1 MKDNRNNKPRGM
13 IKLSSVI
20 KILLLIVAAAI
31 IILGSLVTS
40 IVLGIFKKAPVIDP
54 SEYRSQLSETSRI
67 YSNDGKL
74 IESLISDQFSE
85 FVPYEDI
92 PKNLVN
98 AIVAI
103 EDERF
108 FEHSGVDYKR
118 VAGAIVHDLKTR
130 SFEQG
135 ASTIT
140 MQLAKNLYTSFS
152 KSVVR
157 KITDVYYSYQIE
169 EKLSKEQI
177 LEAYLNSAGFSKG
190 TVGVQAA
197 AKTFFNKD
205 VSELDLAEC
214 ALIAGVTNLPEKY
227 TPYNTQEIEDS
238 DDLGNIEVVLLPKNE
253 NSEPNS
259 DRIIEIAKNL
269 NELGQIDNFDLIQI
283 QNNMLVPVKAVFN
296 ETSQERQRLVLK
308 RMLAQ
313 GLISKEDHDKA
324 LNEKIEIN
332 IGSRKESGIS
342 SFYTDVV
349 QKNAI
354 KILTESGYS
363 QEEATN
369 KLFNGGLKIYTPMDI
384 NMQRTLEEV
393 VSNPRYYYGG
403 FTDKNGIIQP
413 QVASVIIDQKTHEV
427 KALVGGRN
435 VSGGRLLN
443 RALVPRQPGSSIK
456 PISVYLTALN
466 NGATA
471 GDVYLD
477 QKMPERLFGH
487 SPRNDGN
494 YYQGWTTI
502 RNLLRQSSNVG
513 AYQVARDISAD
524 KDAKI
529 NRNSTYSK
537 AYNDEESIN
546 KMVETLKS
554 IGISTIVEK
563 DDNPTWN
570 DMGYAPLT
578 LGGMS
583 YGISPFEMAG
593 AFTAIANEGKYA
605 NPYVITKIE
614 SNTGEVI
621 YQVDPKEKE
630 VTSPQNAYILTDM
643 LKDVVRRGTGRN
655 ASFPGQEVAGKT
667 GTSTDEHNGRKDV
680 WFIGYT
686 PYYTCSVWIGND
698 KNQKLA
704 FGSTQSAYLWK
715 QIMKSVHQDL
725 DSKKFE
731 EPEGIYTKYSGGR
744 REIFAEGTK
753 PHYTNKY
760 GFYSAS
766 GEKKKEEK
774 KKDNN
779 NNNNNNNNSDKKK
792 RKKKSSDNGNNSN
805 KPSKKKK
812 KSSKSILN
820 NED

>member
-1 MKDNRNNKPRGM
+1 MKDNKDNKPRGM
-13 IKLSSVI
+13 IKLSSII
-20 KILLLIVAAAI
+20 KILLLVVVAAI
-31 IILGSLVTS
+31 IILGSLVTA
-40 IVLGIFKKAPVIDP
+40 IVLGIFKKAPVVDP
-54 SEYRSQLSETSRI
+54 AEYRSQLSETSRI
-67 YSNDGKL
+67 YSSDGKL
-74 IESLISDQFSE
+74 VESLISDQFSE

-118 VAGAIVHDLKTR
+118 VAGAIVHDIKTK

-227 TPYNTQEIEDS
+227 TPYNTQAIEDS
-238 DDLGNIEVVLLPKNE
+238 DDLGNIEIVLLPKNE

-259 DRIIEIAKNL
+259 DRIIEIAQNL
-269 NELGQIDNFDLIQI
+269 NELGQIDNFELIQI
-283 QNNMLVPVKAVFN
+283 KNDLIVPVKAVFN

-308 RMLAQ
+308 RMLNQ
-313 GLISKEDHDKA
+313 NLISQDDYDKA
-324 LNEKIEIN
+324 LNEKIQIN

-349 QKNAI
+349 QKSTI
-354 KILTESGYS
+354 KILMDSGYS
-363 QEEATN
+363 REEATN

-471 GDVYLD
+471 ADVYLD

-487 SPRNDGN
+487 SPRNAGN

-524 KDAKI
+524 KDARANK
-529 NRNSTYSK
+529 NSTYSK
-537 AYNDEESIN
+537 VYNDEESIN
-546 KMVETLKS
+546 KMIETLKS
-554 IGISTIVEK
+554 IGITTIVEK
-563 DDNPTWN
+563 DENPTWN
-570 DMGYAPLT
+570 DMDYSPLT

-605 NPYVITKIE
+605 NPYVVSKIE
-614 SNTGEVI
+614 SNTGEII
-621 YQVDPKEKE
+621 YEYKLNEKE
-630 VTSPQNAYILTDM
+630 ITSPQNAYILTDM
-643 LKDVVRRGTGRN
+643 LRDVVRRGTGRN
-655 ASFPGQEVAGKT
+655 ASFPGQDVAGKT
-667 GTSTDEHNGRKDV
+667 GTTNDKKDV
-680 WFIGYT
+680 WFVGYT

-725 DSKKFE
+725 DNKKFE
-731 EPEGIYTKYSGGR
+731 EPEGIYTKYVNGR
-744 REIFAEGTK
+744 REIFADGTS
-753 PHYTNKY
+753 PHYTNKIGWY
-760 GFYSAS
+760 RAS
-766 GEKKKEEK
+766 QAKKRSTK
-774 KKDNN
+774 KSDNN
-779 NNNNNNNNSDKKK
+779 NNNNN
-792 RKKKSSDNGNNSN
+792 
-805 KPSKKKK
+805 KKK
-812 KSSKSILN
+812 KSSNNNNDNGNSKKKSRSKSLVN

>member
-13 IKLSSVI
+13 IKLSSII
-20 KILLLIVAAAI
+20 KILLLIVVAAI

-40 IVLGIFKKAPVIDP
+40 IVLGIFKKAPVIEP

-67 YSNDGKL
+67 YSSDGKL

-92 PKNLVN
+92 PKDLVN

-108 FEHSGVDYKR
+108 FEHNGVDYKR
-118 VAGAIVHDLKTR
+118 VVGAIVHDIKTR

-169 EKLSKEQI
+169 QDLSKEQI

-227 TPYNTQEIEDS
+227 TPYNTQELNES
-238 DDLGNIEVVLLPKNE
+238 DDLGNIEIVLLPKNE

-259 DRIIEIAKNL
+259 DEIIRIAKNL

-283 QNNMLVPVKAVFN
+283 QNDMIVPVKAVFN

-308 RMLAQ
+308 RMLNQ
-313 GLISKEDHDKA
+313 GLINQEDYDRA

-354 KILTESGYS
+354 KILTKSGYS

-487 SPRNDGN
+487 SPRNAGN

-524 KDAKI
+524 KDAKV

-563 DDNPTWN
+563 DENPTWN
-570 DMGYAPLT
+570 DMDYAPLT

-593 AFTAIANEGKYA
+593 AFTAISNGGKYA

-667 GTSTDEHNGRKDV
+667 GTTNDKKDV
-680 WFIGYT
+680 WFVGYT

-725 DSKKFE
+725 DRKEFE

-760 GFYSAS
+760 GFYKSYT
-766 GEKKKEEK
+766 KKKTDNK
-774 KKDNN
+774 KNNDNN
-779 NNNNNNNNSDKKK
+779 NNDKKK
-792 RKKKSSDNGNNSN
+792 KSKKSSDNNNNS
-805 KPSKKKK
+805 SSKKK
-812 KSSKSILN
+812 KSSKSIIN

>member
-13 IKLSSVI
+13 IKLSSII
-20 KILLLIVAAAI
+20 KILLLIVVAAI

-40 IVLGIFKKAPVIDP
+40 IVLGIFKKAPVIEP

-67 YSNDGKL
+67 YSSDGKL

-92 PKNLVN
+92 PKDLVN

-108 FEHSGVDYKR
+108 FDHNGVDYKR
-118 VAGAIVHDLKTR
+118 VVGAIVHDIKTR

-169 EKLSKEQI
+169 QDLSKEQI

-227 TPYNTQEIEDS
+227 TPYNTQEINES
-238 DDLGNIEVVLLPKNE
+238 DDLGNIEIVLLPKNE

-283 QNNMLVPVKAVFN
+283 QNDMIVPVKAVFN

-308 RMLAQ
+308 RMLNQ
-313 GLISKEDHDKA
+313 GLINQEDYDRA

-487 SPRNDGN
+487 SPRNAGN

-524 KDAKI
+524 KDAKV

-570 DMGYAPLT
+570 DMDYAPLT

-593 AFTAIANEGKYA
+593 AFTAISNGGKYA

-725 DSKKFE
+725 DRKEFE

-760 GFYSAS
+760 GFYKSYTK
-766 GEKKKEEK
+766 KKKETK
-774 KKDNN
+774 KNNDNN
-779 NNNNNNNNSDKKK
+779 NNNNKKS
-792 RKKKSSDNGNNSN
+792 KKSSDNNNNSS
-805 KPSKKKK
+805 SKKKT
-812 KSSKSILN
+812 SKSIVN

>member
-1 MKDNRNNKPRGM
+1 MKENKNNKPRGM
-13 IKLSSVI
+13 IKLSSII
-20 KILLLIVAAAI
+20 KILLLIVVAAI

-40 IVLGIFKKAPVIDP
+40 IVLGIFKKAPVIEP
-54 SEYRSQLSETSRI
+54 TEYRSQLSETSRI
-67 YSNDGKL
+67 YSSDGKL

-92 PKNLVN
+92 PKDLVN

-108 FEHSGVDYKR
+108 FEHNGVDYKR
-118 VAGAIVHDLKTR
+118 VVGAIVHDIKTR

-169 EKLSKEQI
+169 QNLSKEQI

-227 TPYNTQEIEDS
+227 TPYNTQEINES
-238 DDLGNIEVVLLPKNE
+238 DDLGNIEIVLLPKNE

-259 DRIIEIAKNL
+259 DEIIRIAKNL

-283 QNNMLVPVKAVFN
+283 QNDLVVPVKAVFN

-308 RMLAQ
+308 RMLNQ
-313 GLISKEDHDKA
+313 GLINQEDYDRA

-477 QKMPERLFGH
+477 QKMPEKLFGH
-487 SPRNDGN
+487 SPRNAGN

-502 RNLLRQSSNVG
+502 RNLIRQSSNVG

-563 DDNPTWN
+563 DENPTWN
-570 DMGYAPLT
+570 DMDYSPLT

-593 AFTAIANEGKYA
+593 AFTAISNGGKYA

-667 GTSTDEHNGRKDV
+667 GTTNDKKDV
-680 WFIGYT
+680 WFVGYT

-725 DSKKFE
+725 DRKEFE

-753 PHYTNKY
+753 AHYTNKY
-760 GFYSAS
+760 GFYKSNT
-766 GEKKKEEK
+766 KKKKVTK
-774 KKDNN
+774 KNNDNN
-779 NNNNNNNNSDKKK
+779 NNKKSKKSSNNNNNS
-792 RKKKSSDNGNNSN
+792 SS
-805 KPSKKKK
+805 KKK
-812 KSSKSILN
+812 KSSKSIVN

>member
-13 IKLSSVI
+13 IKLSSII
-20 KILLLIVAAAI
+20 KILLLIVVAAI

-40 IVLGIFKKAPVIDP
+40 IVLGIFKKAPVIEP

-67 YSNDGKL
+67 YSSDGKL

-92 PKNLVN
+92 PKDLVN

-108 FEHSGVDYKR
+108 FEHNGVDYKR
-118 VAGAIVHDLKTR
+118 VVGAIVHDIKTR

-169 EKLSKEQI
+169 QDLSKEQI

-227 TPYNTQEIEDS
+227 TPYNTQELNES
-238 DDLGNIEVVLLPKNE
+238 DDLGNIEIVLLPKNE

-259 DRIIEIAKNL
+259 DEIIRIAKNL

-283 QNNMLVPVKAVFN
+283 QNDMIVPVKAVFN

-308 RMLAQ
+308 RMLNQ
-313 GLISKEDHDKA
+313 GLINQEDYDRA

-354 KILTESGYS
+354 KILTKSGYS

-487 SPRNDGN
+487 SPRNAGN

-524 KDAKI
+524 KDAKV

-563 DDNPTWN
+563 DENPTWN
-570 DMGYAPLT
+570 DMDYAPLT

-593 AFTAIANEGKYA
+593 AFTAISNGGKYA

-667 GTSTDEHNGRKDV
+667 GTTNDKKDV
-680 WFIGYT
+680 WFVGYT

-725 DSKKFE
+725 DRKEFE

-760 GFYSAS
+760 GFYKSYT
-766 GEKKKEEK
+766 KKKK
-774 KKDNN
+774 VTKNNDNN
-779 NNNNNNNNSDKKK
+779 NDNKKS
-792 RKKKSSDNGNNSN
+792 KKSSDNNNNS
-805 KPSKKKK
+805 SRKKK
-812 KSSKSILN
+812 KSSKSIIN

>member
-13 IKLSSVI
+13 IKLSSII
-20 KILLLIVAAAI
+20 KILLLIVVAAI

-40 IVLGIFKKAPVIDP
+40 IVLGIFKKAPVIEP

-67 YSNDGKL
+67 YSSDGKL

-92 PKNLVN
+92 PKDLVN

-108 FEHSGVDYKR
+108 FEHNGVDYKR
-118 VAGAIVHDLKTR
+118 VVGAIVHDIKTR

-169 EKLSKEQI
+169 QDLSKEQI

-227 TPYNTQEIEDS
+227 TPYNTQEINES
-238 DDLGNIEVVLLPKNE
+238 DDLGNIEIVLLPKNE

-259 DRIIEIAKNL
+259 DEIIRIAKNL

-283 QNNMLVPVKAVFN
+283 QNDMIVPVKAVFN

-308 RMLAQ
+308 RMLNQ
-313 GLISKEDHDKA
+313 GLINQEDYDKA

-354 KILTESGYS
+354 KILTKSGYS

-487 SPRNDGN
+487 SPRNAGN

-524 KDAKI
+524 KDAKV

-570 DMGYAPLT
+570 DMDYAPLT

-593 AFTAIANEGKYA
+593 AFTAISNGGKYA

-667 GTSTDEHNGRKDV
+667 GTTNDKKDV
-680 WFIGYT
+680 WFVGYT

-725 DSKKFE
+725 DRKEFE
-731 EPEGIYTKYSGGR
+731 EPEGIYTKYSSGR

-760 GFYSAS
+760 GFYKSYT
-766 GEKKKEEK
+766 KKKK
-774 KKDNN
+774 VTKNNDNN
-779 NNNNNNNNSDKKK
+779 NDNKKS
-792 RKKKSSDNGNNSN
+792 KKSSDNNNNS
-805 KPSKKKK
+805 SRKKK
-812 KSSKSILN
+812 KSSKSIAN

>member
-1 MKDNRNNKPRGM
+1 MKDNKNNKPRGM
-13 IKLSSVI
+13 IKLSSII
-20 KILLLIVAAAI
+20 KILLLIVVAAI

-40 IVLGIFKKAPVIDP
+40 IVLGIFKKAPVIEP
-54 SEYRSQLSETSRI
+54 TEYRSQLSETSRI
-67 YSNDGKL
+67 YSSDGKL

-92 PKNLVN
+92 PKDLIN

-108 FEHSGVDYKR
+108 FEHNGVDYKR
-118 VAGAIVHDLKTR
+118 VVGAIVHDIKTR

-169 EKLSKEQI
+169 ENLSKEQI

-227 TPYNTQEIEDS
+227 TPYNTQEINES
-238 DDLGNIEVVLLPKNE
+238 DDLGNIEIVLLPKNE

-259 DRIIEIAKNL
+259 DEIIRIAKNL

-283 QNNMLVPVKAVFN
+283 QNDMIVPVKAVFN

-308 RMLAQ
+308 RMLNQ
-313 GLISKEDHDKA
+313 GLINQEDYDRA

-477 QKMPERLFGH
+477 QKMPEKLFGH
-487 SPRNDGN
+487 SPRNAGN

-502 RNLLRQSSNVG
+502 RNLIRQSSNVG

-570 DMGYAPLT
+570 DMDYSPLT

-593 AFTAIANEGKYA
+593 AFTAISNGGKYA

-667 GTSTDEHNGRKDV
+667 GTTNDKKDV
-680 WFIGYT
+680 WFVGYT
-686 PYYTCSVWIGND
+686 PYYTCSLWIGND

-725 DSKKFE
+725 DRKEFE
-731 EPEGIYTKYSGGR
+731 EPEGIYTKYSSGR

-760 GFYSAS
+760 GFYKSYTK
-766 GEKKKEEK
+766 KKKETK
-774 KKDNN
+774 KNNDNN
-779 NNNNNNNNSDKKK
+779 NNKKS
-792 RKKKSSDNGNNSN
+792 KKSSDNNNNS
-805 KPSKKKK
+805 SSKK
-812 KSSKSILN
+812 KSSKSIVN

>member
-1 MKDNRNNKPRGM
+1 MKDNKDNKPRGM
-13 IKLSSVI
+13 IKLSSII
-20 KILLLIVAAAI
+20 KILLLIVLAAI
-31 IILGSLVTS
+31 IILGTLVTS

-67 YSNDGKL
+67 YSSDGKL
-74 IESLISDQFSE
+74 VESLISDQFSE

-118 VAGAIVHDLKTR
+118 VAGAIVHDIKTK

-227 TPYNTQEIEDS
+227 TPYNTQAIEDS
-238 DDLGNIEVVLLPKNE
+238 DDLGNIEIVLLPKNE

-259 DRIIEIAKNL
+259 DRIIEIAQNL
-269 NELGQIDNFDLIQI
+269 NELGQIDNFELIQI
-283 QNNMLVPVKAVFN
+283 KNDLIVPVKAVFN

-308 RMLAQ
+308 RMLNQ
-313 GLISKEDHDKA
+313 NLISQDDYDKA
-324 LNEKIEIN
+324 LNEKIQIN

-349 QKNAI
+349 QKSTI
-354 KILTESGYS
+354 KILMDSGYS
-363 QEEATN
+363 REEATN

-413 QVASVIIDQKTHEV
+413 QVASVIIDQRTHEV

-471 GDVYLD
+471 ADVYLD

-487 SPRNDGN
+487 SPRNAGN

-524 KDAKI
+524 KDARANK
-529 NRNSTYSK
+529 NSTYSK
-537 AYNDEESIN
+537 VYNDEESIN
-546 KMVETLKS
+546 KMIETLKS
-554 IGISTIVEK
+554 IGITTIVEK
-563 DDNPTWN
+563 DENPTWN
-570 DMGYAPLT
+570 DMDYSPLT

-605 NPYVITKIE
+605 NPYVVSKIE
-614 SNTGEVI
+614 SNTGEII
-621 YQVDPKEKE
+621 YEYKLNEKE
-630 VTSPQNAYILTDM
+630 ITSPQNAYILTDM
-643 LKDVVRRGTGRN
+643 LRDVVRRGTGRN
-655 ASFPGQEVAGKT
+655 ASFAGQDVAGKT
-667 GTSTDEHNGRKDV
+667 GTTNDKKDV
-680 WFIGYT
+680 WFVGYT

-725 DSKKFE
+725 DRKEFE
-731 EPEGIYTKYSGGR
+731 EPEGIYTKYVNGR
-744 REIFAEGTK
+744 REIFADGTS
-753 PHYTNKY
+753 PHYTNKIGWY
-760 GFYSAS
+760 RAS
-766 GEKKKEEK
+766 QAKKRAK
-774 KKDNN
+774 KNDNN
-779 NNNNNNNNSDKKK
+779 NNN
-792 RKKKSSDNGNNSN
+792 DN
-805 KPSKKKK
+805 KKKK
-812 KSSKSILN
+812 KSSNNNDNSNSKKKSRSKSLIN
-820 NED
+820 DED

>member
-13 IKLSSVI
+13 IKLSSII
-20 KILLLIVAAAI
+20 KILLLIVVAAI

-40 IVLGIFKKAPVIDP
+40 IVLGIFKKAPVIEP

-67 YSNDGKL
+67 YSSDGNL

-92 PKNLVN
+92 PKDLVN

-108 FEHSGVDYKR
+108 FEHNGVDYKR
-118 VAGAIVHDLKTR
+118 VVGAIVHDIKTR

-169 EKLSKEQI
+169 QDLSKEQI

-227 TPYNTQEIEDS
+227 TPYNTQEINES
-238 DDLGNIEVVLLPKNE
+238 DDLGNIEIVLLPKNE

-259 DRIIEIAKNL
+259 DEIIRIAKNL

-283 QNNMLVPVKAVFN
+283 QNDMIVPVKAVFN

-308 RMLAQ
+308 RMLNQ
-313 GLISKEDHDKA
+313 GLINQEDYDRA

-384 NMQRTLEEV
+384 NMQRTLEDV

-487 SPRNDGN
+487 SPRNAGN

-524 KDAKI
+524 KDAKV

-570 DMGYAPLT
+570 DMDYAPLT

-593 AFTAIANEGKYA
+593 AFTAISNGGKYA

-725 DSKKFE
+725 DRKEFE

-760 GFYSAS
+760 GFYKSYT
-766 GEKKKEEK
+766 KKKTDNK
-774 KKDNN
+774 KNNDNN
-779 NNNNNNNNSDKKK
+779 NNDKKK
-792 RKKKSSDNGNNSN
+792 SKKSSDNNNNS
-805 KPSKKKK
+805 SSKKK
-812 KSSKSILN
+812 KSSKSIVN

>member
-1 MKDNRNNKPRGM
+1 MKDNKDNKPRGM
-13 IKLSSVI
+13 IKLSSII
-20 KILLLIVAAAI
+20 KILLLIVVAAI
-31 IILGSLVTS
+31 IILGTLVTS

-54 SEYRSQLSETSRI
+54 TEYRSQLAETSRI
-67 YSNDGKL
+67 YSSDGKL
-74 IESLISDQFSE
+74 VESLISDQFSE

-118 VAGAIVHDLKTR
+118 VAGAIVHDIKTK

-227 TPYNTQEIEDS
+227 TPYNTQAIEDS
-238 DDLGNIEVVLLPKNE
+238 DDLGNIEIVLLPKNE

-259 DRIIEIAKNL
+259 DRIIEIAQNL
-269 NELGQIDNFDLIQI
+269 NELGQIDNFELIQI
-283 QNNMLVPVKAVFN
+283 KNDLIVPVKAVFN

-308 RMLAQ
+308 RMLNQ
-313 GLISKEDHDKA
+313 NLISQDDYDKA
-324 LNEKIEIN
+324 LNEKIQIN

-349 QKNAI
+349 QKSTI
-354 KILTESGYS
+354 KILMDSGYS
-363 QEEATN
+363 REEATN

-413 QVASVIIDQKTHEV
+413 QVASVIIDQRTHEV

-471 GDVYLD
+471 ADVYLD

-487 SPRNDGN
+487 SPRNAGN

-524 KDAKI
+524 KDARANK
-529 NRNSTYSK
+529 NSTYSK
-537 AYNDEESIN
+537 VYNDEESIN
-546 KMVETLKS
+546 KMIETLKS
-554 IGISTIVEK
+554 IGITTIVEK
-563 DDNPTWN
+563 DENPTWN
-570 DMGYAPLT
+570 DMDYSPLT

-605 NPYVITKIE
+605 NPYVVSKIE
-614 SNTGEVI
+614 SNTGEII
-621 YQVDPKEKE
+621 YEYKLNEKE
-630 VTSPQNAYILTDM
+630 ITSPQNAYILTDM
-643 LKDVVRRGTGRN
+643 LRDVVRRGTGRN
-655 ASFPGQEVAGKT
+655 ASFPGQDVAGKT
-667 GTSTDEHNGRKDV
+667 GTTNDKKDV
-680 WFIGYT
+680 WFVGYT

-725 DSKKFE
+725 DGKKFE
-731 EPEGIYTKYSGGR
+731 EPEGIYTKYVNGR
-744 REIFAEGTK
+744 REIFADGTS
-753 PHYTNKY
+753 PHYTNKIGWY
-760 GFYSAS
+760 RAS
-766 GEKKKEEK
+766 QAKKRSTK
-774 KKDNN
+774 KSDNN
-779 NNNNNNNNSDKKK
+779 NNNNN
-792 RKKKSSDNGNNSN
+792 
-805 KPSKKKK
+805 KKK
-812 KSSKSILN
+812 KSSSNNNDNGNSKKKSRSKSLVN

>member
-13 IKLSSVI
+13 IKLSSII
-20 KILLLIVAAAI
+20 KILLLIVVAAI

-40 IVLGIFKKAPVIDP
+40 IVLGIFKKAPVIEP

-67 YSNDGKL
+67 YSSDGKL

-92 PKNLVN
+92 PKDLVN

-108 FEHSGVDYKR
+108 FEHNGVDYKR
-118 VAGAIVHDLKTR
+118 VVGAIVHDIKTR

-169 EKLSKEQI
+169 QDLSKEQI

-227 TPYNTQEIEDS
+227 TPYNTQEINES
-238 DDLGNIEVVLLPKNE
+238 DDLGNIEIVLLPKNE

-259 DRIIEIAKNL
+259 DEIIRIAKNL

-283 QNNMLVPVKAVFN
+283 QNDMIVPVKAVFN

-308 RMLAQ
+308 RMLNQ
-313 GLISKEDHDKA
+313 GLINQEDYDRA

-487 SPRNDGN
+487 SPRNAGN

-563 DDNPTWN
+563 DENPTWN
-570 DMGYAPLT
+570 DMDYAPLT

-593 AFTAIANEGKYA
+593 AFTAISNGGKYA

-667 GTSTDEHNGRKDV
+667 GTTNDKKDV
-680 WFIGYT
+680 WFVGYT

-725 DSKKFE
+725 DRKEFE

-760 GFYSAS
+760 GFYKSYT
-766 GEKKKEEK
+766 KKKTDNK
-774 KKDNN
+774 KNNDNN
-779 NNNNNNNNSDKKK
+779 NNDKKK
-792 RKKKSSDNGNNSN
+792 SKKSSDNNNNS
-805 KPSKKKK
+805 SSKKK
-812 KSSKSILN
+812 KSSKSIIN

>member
-1 MKDNRNNKPRGM
+1 MKDNKNNKPRGM

-20 KILLLIVAAAI
+20 KILLLIVVAAI

-40 IVLGIFKKAPVIDP
+40 IVLGIFKKAPVIEP

-67 YSNDGKL
+67 YSSDGKL

-92 PKNLVN
+92 PKDLVN

-108 FEHSGVDYKR
+108 FDHNGVDYKR
-118 VAGAIVHDLKTR
+118 VVGAIVHDIKTR

-169 EKLSKEQI
+169 QDLSKEQI

-227 TPYNTQEIEDS
+227 TPYNTQEINES
-238 DDLGNIEVVLLPKNE
+238 DDLGNIEIVLLPKNE

-259 DRIIEIAKNL
+259 DEIIRIAKNL

-283 QNNMLVPVKAVFN
+283 QNDMIVPVKAVFN

-308 RMLAQ
+308 RMLNQ
-313 GLISKEDHDKA
+313 GLINQEDYDRA

-487 SPRNDGN
+487 SPRNAGN

-563 DDNPTWN
+563 DENPTWN
-570 DMGYAPLT
+570 DMDYAPLT

-593 AFTAIANEGKYA
+593 AFTAISNGGKYA

-667 GTSTDEHNGRKDV
+667 GTTNDKKDV
-680 WFIGYT
+680 WFVGYT

-725 DSKKFE
+725 DRKEFE

-760 GFYSAS
+760 GFYKSYT
-766 GEKKKEEK
+766 KKKTDNK
-774 KKDNN
+774 KNNDNN
-779 NNNNNNNNSDKKK
+779 NNDKKK
-792 RKKKSSDNGNNSN
+792 KSKKSSDNNNNS
-805 KPSKKKK
+805 SSKKK
-812 KSSKSILN
+812 KSSKSIIN

>member
-13 IKLSSVI
+13 IKLSSII
-20 KILLLIVAAAI
+20 KILLLIVVAAI

-40 IVLGIFKKAPVIDP
+40 IILGIFKKAPVIEP

-67 YSNDGKL
+67 YSSDGKL
-74 IESLISDQFSE
+74 IESLISNQFSE

-92 PKNLVN
+92 PKDLVN

-108 FEHSGVDYKR
+108 FEHNGVDYKR
-118 VAGAIVHDLKTR
+118 VVGAIVHDIKTR

-169 EKLSKEQI
+169 QDLSKEQI

-227 TPYNTQEIEDS
+227 TPYNTQEINES
-238 DDLGNIEVVLLPKNE
+238 DDLGNIEIVLLPKNE

-259 DRIIEIAKNL
+259 DEIIRIAKNL

-283 QNNMLVPVKAVFN
+283 QNDMIVPVKAVFN

-308 RMLAQ
+308 RMLNQ
-313 GLISKEDHDKA
+313 GLINQEDYDRA

-354 KILTESGYS
+354 KILTKSGYS

-487 SPRNDGN
+487 SPRNAGN

-524 KDAKI
+524 KDAKV

-570 DMGYAPLT
+570 DMDYAPLT

-593 AFTAIANEGKYA
+593 AFTAISNGGKYA

-667 GTSTDEHNGRKDV
+667 GTTNDKKDV
-680 WFIGYT
+680 WFVGYT

-725 DSKKFE
+725 DRKEFE

-760 GFYSAS
+760 GFYKSYT
-766 GEKKKEEK
+766 KKKK
-774 KKDNN
+774 VTKNNDNN
-779 NNNNNNNNSDKKK
+779 NDNKKS
-792 RKKKSSDNGNNSN
+792 KKSSDNNNNS
-805 KPSKKKK
+805 SRKKK
-812 KSSKSILN
+812 KSSKSIAN

>member
-13 IKLSSVI
+13 IKLSSII
-20 KILLLIVAAAI
+20 KILLLIVVAAI

-40 IVLGIFKKAPVIDP
+40 IVLGIFKKAPVIEP
-54 SEYRSQLSETSRI
+54 SEYRSQLSENSRI
-67 YSNDGKL
+67 YSSDGKL

-92 PKNLVN
+92 PKDLVN

-108 FEHSGVDYKR
+108 FEHNGVDYKR
-118 VAGAIVHDLKTR
+118 VVGAIVHDIKTR

-169 EKLSKEQI
+169 QDLSKEQI

-227 TPYNTQEIEDS
+227 TPYNTQEINES
-238 DDLGNIEVVLLPKNE
+238 DDLGNIEIVLLPKNE

-259 DRIIEIAKNL
+259 DEIIRIAKNL

-283 QNNMLVPVKAVFN
+283 QNDMIVPVKAVFN

-308 RMLAQ
+308 RMLNQ
-313 GLISKEDHDKA
+313 GLINQEDYDRA

-487 SPRNDGN
+487 SPRNSGN

-563 DDNPTWN
+563 DENPTWN
-570 DMGYAPLT
+570 DMDYAPLT

-667 GTSTDEHNGRKDV
+667 GTTNDKKDV
-680 WFIGYT
+680 WFVGYT

-725 DSKKFE
+725 DRKEFE

-760 GFYSAS
+760 GFYKSYTK
-766 GEKKKEEK
+766 KKKETK
-774 KKDNN
+774 KNNDNN
-779 NNNNNNNNSDKKK
+779 NNNKKS
-792 RKKKSSDNGNNSN
+792 KKSSDNNNNS
-805 KPSKKKK
+805 SSKK
-812 KSSKSILN
+812 KSSKSIVN

>member
-13 IKLSSVI
+13 IKLSSII
-20 KILLLIVAAAI
+20 KILLLIVVAAI

-40 IVLGIFKKAPVIDP
+40 IVLGIFKKAPVIEP

-67 YSNDGKL
+67 YSSDGKL

-92 PKNLVN
+92 PKDLVN

-108 FEHSGVDYKR
+108 FEHNGVDYKR
-118 VAGAIVHDLKTR
+118 VVGAIVHDIKTR

-169 EKLSKEQI
+169 QDLSKEQI

-227 TPYNTQEIEDS
+227 TPYNTQEINES
-238 DDLGNIEVVLLPKNE
+238 DDLGNIEIVLLPKNE

-259 DRIIEIAKNL
+259 DEIIRIAKNL

-283 QNNMLVPVKAVFN
+283 QNDMIVPVKAVFN

-308 RMLAQ
+308 RMLNQ
-313 GLISKEDHDKA
+313 GLINQEDYDRA

-487 SPRNDGN
+487 SPRNAGN

-524 KDAKI
+524 KDARV

-563 DDNPTWN
+563 DQNPTWN
-570 DMGYAPLT
+570 DMDYAPLT

-593 AFTAIANEGKYA
+593 AFTAISNGGKYA

-667 GTSTDEHNGRKDV
+667 GTTNDKKDV
-680 WFIGYT
+680 WFVGYT

-725 DSKKFE
+725 DRKEFE

-760 GFYSAS
+760 GFYKSYT
-766 GEKKKEEK
+766 KKKK
-774 KKDNN
+774 VTKNNDNN
-779 NNNNNNNNSDKKK
+779 NDNKKS
-792 RKKKSSDNGNNSN
+792 KKSSDNNNNS
-805 KPSKKKK
+805 SRKKK
-812 KSSKSILN
+812 KSSKSIAN

>member
-13 IKLSSVI
+13 IKLSSII
-20 KILLLIVAAAI
+20 KILLLIVVAAI

-40 IVLGIFKKAPVIDP
+40 IVLGIFKKAPVIEP

-67 YSNDGKL
+67 YSSDGKL

-92 PKNLVN
+92 PKDLVN

-108 FEHSGVDYKR
+108 FEHNGVDYKR
-118 VAGAIVHDLKTR
+118 VVGAIVHDIKTR

-169 EKLSKEQI
+169 QDLSKEQI

-227 TPYNTQEIEDS
+227 TPYNTQEINES
-238 DDLGNIEVVLLPKNE
+238 DDLGNIEIVLLPKNE

-259 DRIIEIAKNL
+259 DEIIRIAKNL

-283 QNNMLVPVKAVFN
+283 QNDMIVPVKAVFN

-308 RMLAQ
+308 RMLNQ
-313 GLISKEDHDKA
+313 GLINQEDYDRA

-384 NMQRTLEEV
+384 NMQRTLEDV

-487 SPRNDGN
+487 SPRNAGN

-524 KDAKI
+524 KDAKV

-570 DMGYAPLT
+570 DMDYAPLT

-593 AFTAIANEGKYA
+593 AFTAISNGGKYA

-621 YQVDPKEKE
+621 YQVDPVEKE

-725 DSKKFE
+725 DRKEFE

-760 GFYSAS
+760 GFYKSYT
-766 GEKKKEEK
+766 KKKTDSK
-774 KKDNN
+774 KNNDNN
-779 NNNNNNNNSDKKK
+779 NNDKKK
-792 RKKKSSDNGNNSN
+792 SKKSSDNNNNS
-805 KPSKKKK
+805 SSKKK
-812 KSSKSILN
+812 KSSKSIIN

>member
-13 IKLSSVI
+13 IKLSSII
-20 KILLLIVAAAI
+20 KILLLIVVAAI

-40 IVLGIFKKAPVIDP
+40 IVLGIFKKAPVIEP

-67 YSNDGKL
+67 YSSDGKL

-92 PKNLVN
+92 PKDLVN

-108 FEHSGVDYKR
+108 FEHNGVDYKR
-118 VAGAIVHDLKTR
+118 VVGAIVHDIKTR

-169 EKLSKEQI
+169 QDLSKEQI

-227 TPYNTQEIEDS
+227 TPYNTQEINES
-238 DDLGNIEVVLLPKNE
+238 DDLGNIEIVLLPKNE

-259 DRIIEIAKNL
+259 DEIIRISKNL

-283 QNNMLVPVKAVFN
+283 QNDMIVPVKAVFN

-308 RMLAQ
+308 RMLNQ
-313 GLISKEDHDKA
+313 GLINQEDYDRA

-354 KILTESGYS
+354 KILTKSGYS

-487 SPRNDGN
+487 SPRNAGN

-563 DDNPTWN
+563 DQNPTWN
-570 DMGYAPLT
+570 DMDYAPLT

-593 AFTAIANEGKYA
+593 AFTAISNGGKYA

-667 GTSTDEHNGRKDV
+667 GTTNDKKDV
-680 WFIGYT
+680 WFVGYT

-725 DSKKFE
+725 DRKEFE

-760 GFYSAS
+760 GFYKSYT
-766 GEKKKEEK
+766 KKKK
-774 KKDNN
+774 VTKNNDNN
-779 NNNNNNNNSDKKK
+779 NDNKKS
-792 RKKKSSDNGNNSN
+792 KKSSDNNNNS
-805 KPSKKKK
+805 SRKKK
-812 KSSKSILN
+812 KSSKSITN

>member
-1 MKDNRNNKPRGM
+1 MKDNKNNKPRGM
-13 IKLSSVI
+13 IKLSSII
-20 KILLLIVAAAI
+20 KILLLIVVAAI

-40 IVLGIFKKAPVIDP
+40 IVLGIFKKAPVIEP
-54 SEYRSQLSETSRI
+54 TEYRSQLSETSRI
-67 YSNDGKL
+67 YSSDGKL

-92 PKNLVN
+92 PKDLIN

-108 FEHSGVDYKR
+108 FEHNGVDYKR
-118 VAGAIVHDLKTR
+118 VVGAIVHDIKTR

-169 EKLSKEQI
+169 QNLSKEQI

-227 TPYNTQEIEDS
+227 TPYNTQVIEES
-238 DDLGNIEVVLLPKNE
+238 DDLGNIEIVLLPKNE

-259 DRIIEIAKNL
+259 DEIIKIAKNL

-283 QNNMLVPVKAVFN
+283 QNDLVVPVKAVFN

-308 RMLAQ
+308 RMLNQ
-313 GLISKEDHDKA
+313 GLINQEDYDRA

-477 QKMPERLFGH
+477 QKMPEKLFGH
-487 SPRNDGN
+487 SPRNAGN

-502 RNLLRQSSNVG
+502 RNLIRQSSNVG

-570 DMGYAPLT
+570 DMDYSPLT

-593 AFTAIANEGKYA
+593 AFTAISNGGKYA

-667 GTSTDEHNGRKDV
+667 GTTNDKKDV
-680 WFIGYT
+680 WFVGYT
-686 PYYTCSVWIGND
+686 PYYTCSLWIGND

-725 DSKKFE
+725 DRKEFE
-731 EPEGIYTKYSGGR
+731 EPEGIYTKYSSGR

-760 GFYSAS
+760 GFYKSYTK
-766 GEKKKEEK
+766 KKKETK
-774 KKDNN
+774 KNNDNN
-779 NNNNNNNNSDKKK
+779 NNKKS
-792 RKKKSSDNGNNSN
+792 KKSSDNNNNS
-805 KPSKKKK
+805 SSKK
-812 KSSKSILN
+812 KSSKSIVN

>member
-13 IKLSSVI
+13 IKLSSII
-20 KILLLIVAAAI
+20 KILLLIVVAAI

-40 IVLGIFKKAPVIDP
+40 IILGIFKKAPVIEP

-67 YSNDGKL
+67 YSSDGKL

-92 PKNLVN
+92 PKDLVN

-108 FEHSGVDYKR
+108 FEHNGVDYKR
-118 VAGAIVHDLKTR
+118 VVGAIVHDIKTR

-169 EKLSKEQI
+169 QNLSKEQI

-227 TPYNTQEIEDS
+227 TPYNTQEINES
-238 DDLGNIEVVLLPKNE
+238 DDLGNIEIVLLPKNE

-259 DRIIEIAKNL
+259 DEIIRIAKNL

-283 QNNMLVPVKAVFN
+283 QNDMIVPVKAVFN

-308 RMLAQ
+308 RMLNQ
-313 GLISKEDHDKA
+313 GLINQEDYDRA

-354 KILTESGYS
+354 KILTKSGYS

-487 SPRNDGN
+487 SPRNAGN

-537 AYNDEESIN
+537 AYNDEESIK

-570 DMGYAPLT
+570 DMDYAPLT

-593 AFTAIANEGKYA
+593 AFTAISNGGKYA

-667 GTSTDEHNGRKDV
+667 GTTNDKKDV
-680 WFIGYT
+680 WFVGYT

-725 DSKKFE
+725 DRKEFE

-760 GFYSAS
+760 GFYKSYT
-766 GEKKKEEK
+766 KKKK
-774 KKDNN
+774 VTKNNDNN
-779 NNNNNNNNSDKKK
+779 NDNKKS
-792 RKKKSSDNGNNSN
+792 KKSSDNNNNS
-805 KPSKKKK
+805 SSKKK
-812 KSSKSILN
+812 KSSKSIAN

>member
-13 IKLSSVI
+13 IKLSSII
-20 KILLLIVAAAI
+20 KILLLIVVAAI

-40 IVLGIFKKAPVIDP
+40 IVLGIFKKAPVIEP

-67 YSNDGKL
+67 YSSDGKL

-92 PKNLVN
+92 PKDLVN

-108 FEHSGVDYKR
+108 FDHNGVDYKR
-118 VAGAIVHDLKTR
+118 VVGAIVHDIKTR

-169 EKLSKEQI
+169 QDLSKEQI

-227 TPYNTQEIEDS
+227 TPYNTQEINES
-238 DDLGNIEVVLLPKNE
+238 DDLGNIEIVLLPKNE

-283 QNNMLVPVKAVFN
+283 QNDMIVPVKAVFN

-308 RMLAQ
+308 RMLNQ
-313 GLISKEDHDKA
+313 GLINQEDYDRA

-487 SPRNDGN
+487 SPRNAGN

-524 KDAKI
+524 KDAKV

-570 DMGYAPLT
+570 DMDYAPLT

-593 AFTAIANEGKYA
+593 AFTAISNGGKYA

-725 DSKKFE
+725 DRKEFE

-760 GFYSAS
+760 GFYKSYTK
-766 GEKKKEEK
+766 KKKETK
-774 KKDNN
+774 KNNDNN
-779 NNNNNNNNSDKKK
+779 NNNNKKS
-792 RKKKSSDNGNNSN
+792 KKSSDNNNNS
-805 KPSKKKK
+805 SSKKK
-812 KSSKSILN
+812 KSSKSIIN

>member
-13 IKLSSVI
+13 IKLSSII
-20 KILLLIVAAAI
+20 KILLLIVVAAI

-40 IVLGIFKKAPVIDP
+40 IILGIFKKAPVIEP

-67 YSNDGKL
+67 YSSDGKL
-74 IESLISDQFSE
+74 IESLISNQFSE

-92 PKNLVN
+92 PKDLVN

-108 FEHSGVDYKR
+108 FEHNGVDYKR
-118 VAGAIVHDLKTR
+118 VVGAIVHDIKTR

-169 EKLSKEQI
+169 QDLSKEQI

-227 TPYNTQEIEDS
+227 TPYNTQEINES
-238 DDLGNIEVVLLPKNE
+238 DDLGNIEIVLLPKNE

-259 DRIIEIAKNL
+259 DEIIRIAKNL

-283 QNNMLVPVKAVFN
+283 QNDMIVPVKAVFN

-308 RMLAQ
+308 RMLNQ
-313 GLISKEDHDKA
+313 GLINQEDYDRA

-354 KILTESGYS
+354 KILTKSGYS

-487 SPRNDGN
+487 SPRNAGN

-524 KDAKI
+524 KDAKV

-570 DMGYAPLT
+570 DMDYAPLT

-593 AFTAIANEGKYA
+593 AFTAISNGGKYA

-667 GTSTDEHNGRKDV
+667 GTTNDKKDV
-680 WFIGYT
+680 WFVGYT

-725 DSKKFE
+725 DRKEFE

-760 GFYSAS
+760 GFYKSYT
-766 GEKKKEEK
+766 KKKK
-774 KKDNN
+774 VTKSNDNN
-779 NNNNNNNNSDKKK
+779 NDNKKS
-792 RKKKSSDNGNNSN
+792 KKSSDNNNNS
-805 KPSKKKK
+805 SRKKK
-812 KSSKSILN
+812 KSSKSIAN

>member
-13 IKLSSVI
+13 IKLSSII
-20 KILLLIVAAAI
+20 KILLLIVVAAI

-40 IVLGIFKKAPVIDP
+40 IVLGIFKKAPVIEP

-67 YSNDGKL
+67 YSSDGKL

-92 PKNLVN
+92 PKDLVN

-108 FEHSGVDYKR
+108 FEHNGVDYKR
-118 VAGAIVHDLKTR
+118 VVGAIVHDIKTR

-152 KSVVR
+152 KSIVR

-169 EKLSKEQI
+169 EDLSKEQI

-227 TPYNTQEIEDS
+227 TPYNTQVIEES
-238 DDLGNIEVVLLPKNE
+238 DDLGNIEIVLLPKNE

-259 DRIIEIAKNL
+259 DEIIRIAKNL

-283 QNNMLVPVKAVFN
+283 QNDMVVPVKAVFN

-308 RMLAQ
+308 RMLNQ
-313 GLISKEDHDKA
+313 GLINQEDYDRA

-487 SPRNDGN
+487 SPRNAGN

-524 KDAKI
+524 KNAKI

-546 KMVETLKS
+546 KMIETLKS

-563 DDNPTWN
+563 DENPTWN
-570 DMGYAPLT
+570 DMDYAPLT

-593 AFTAIANEGKYA
+593 AFTAISNGGKYA

-614 SNTGEVI
+614 SNTGEII
-621 YQVDPKEKE
+621 YQVDPVEKE

-667 GTSTDEHNGRKDV
+667 GTTNDKKDV
-680 WFIGYT
+680 WFVGYT

-725 DSKKFE
+725 DRKEFE
-731 EPEGIYTKYSGGR
+731 KPEGIYTKYSSGR

-760 GFYSAS
+760 GFYKSYT
-766 GEKKKEEK
+766 KKKTDNK
-774 KKDNN
+774 KNNDNN
-779 NNNNNNNNSDKKK
+779 NNDKKK
-792 RKKKSSDNGNNSN
+792 SKKSSDNNNNS
-805 KPSKKKK
+805 SSKKK
-812 KSSKSILN
+812 KSSKSIIN

>member
-13 IKLSSVI
+13 IKLSSII
-20 KILLLIVAAAI
+20 KILLLIVVAAI

-40 IVLGIFKKAPVIDP
+40 IVLGIFKKAPVIEP

-67 YSNDGKL
+67 YSSDGKL

-92 PKNLVN
+92 PKDLVN

-108 FEHSGVDYKR
+108 FDHNGVDYKR
-118 VAGAIVHDLKTR
+118 VVGAIVHDIKTR

-169 EKLSKEQI
+169 QDLSKEQI

-214 ALIAGVTNLPEKY
+214 ELIAGVTNLPEKY
-227 TPYNTQEIEDS
+227 TPYNTQEINES
-238 DDLGNIEVVLLPKNE
+238 DDLGNIEIVLLPKNE

-283 QNNMLVPVKAVFN
+283 QNDMIVPVKAVFN

-308 RMLAQ
+308 RMLNQ
-313 GLISKEDHDKA
+313 GLINQEDYDRA

-487 SPRNDGN
+487 SPRNAGN

-524 KDAKI
+524 KDAKV

-570 DMGYAPLT
+570 DMDYAPLT

-593 AFTAIANEGKYA
+593 AFTAISNGGKYA

-725 DSKKFE
+725 DRKEFE

-760 GFYSAS
+760 GFYKSYTK
-766 GEKKKEEK
+766 KKKETK
-774 KKDNN
+774 KNNDNN
-779 NNNNNNNNSDKKK
+779 NNNNKKS
-792 RKKKSSDNGNNSN
+792 KKSSDNNNNSS
-805 KPSKKKK
+805 SKKKT
-812 KSSKSILN
+812 SKSIVN

>member
-13 IKLSSVI
+13 IKLSSII
-20 KILLLIVAAAI
+20 KILLLIVVAAI

-40 IVLGIFKKAPVIDP
+40 IVLGIFKKAPVIEP

-67 YSNDGKL
+67 YSSDGKL

-92 PKNLVN
+92 PKDLVN

-108 FEHSGVDYKR
+108 FEHNGVDYKR
-118 VAGAIVHDLKTR
+118 VVGAIVHDIKTR

-169 EKLSKEQI
+169 QDLSKEQI

-227 TPYNTQEIEDS
+227 TPYNTQEINES
-238 DDLGNIEVVLLPKNE
+238 DDLGNIEIVLLPKNE

-259 DRIIEIAKNL
+259 DEIIRIAKNL

-283 QNNMLVPVKAVFN
+283 QNDMIVPVKAVFN

-308 RMLAQ
+308 RMLNQ
-313 GLISKEDHDKA
+313 GLINQEDYDRA

-384 NMQRTLEEV
+384 NMQRTLEDV

-477 QKMPERLFGH
+477 QKMPEKLFGH
-487 SPRNDGN
+487 SPRNSGN

-524 KDAKI
+524 KDAKV

-563 DDNPTWN
+563 DENPTWN
-570 DMGYAPLT
+570 DMDYAPLT

-593 AFTAIANEGKYA
+593 AFTAISNGGKYA

-667 GTSTDEHNGRKDV
+667 GTTNDKKDV
-680 WFIGYT
+680 WFVGYT

-725 DSKKFE
+725 DRKEFE

-760 GFYSAS
+760 GFYKSYT
-766 GEKKKEEK
+766 KKKK
-774 KKDNN
+774 VTKNNDNN
-779 NNNNNNNNSDKKK
+779 NDNKKS
-792 RKKKSSDNGNNSN
+792 KKSSDNNNNS
-805 KPSKKKK
+805 SRKKK
-812 KSSKSILN
+812 KSSKSIAN

>member
-13 IKLSSVI
+13 IKLSSII
-20 KILLLIVAAAI
+20 KILLLIVVAAI

-40 IVLGIFKKAPVIDP
+40 IVLGIFKKAPVIEP

-67 YSNDGKL
+67 YSSDGKL

-92 PKNLVN
+92 PKDLVN

-108 FEHSGVDYKR
+108 FEHNGVDYKR
-118 VAGAIVHDLKTR
+118 VVGAIVHDIKTR

-169 EKLSKEQI
+169 QDLSKEQI

-227 TPYNTQEIEDS
+227 TPYNTQEINES
-238 DDLGNIEVVLLPKNE
+238 DDLGNIEIVLLPKNE

-259 DRIIEIAKNL
+259 DEIIRIAKNL

-283 QNNMLVPVKAVFN
+283 QNDMIVPVKAVFN

-308 RMLAQ
+308 RMLNQ
-313 GLISKEDHDKA
+313 GLINQEDYDRA

-487 SPRNDGN
+487 SPRNAGN

-563 DDNPTWN
+563 DQNPTWN
-570 DMGYAPLT
+570 DMDYAPLT

-593 AFTAIANEGKYA
+593 AFTAISNGGKYA

-667 GTSTDEHNGRKDV
+667 GTTNDKKDV
-680 WFIGYT
+680 WFVGYT

-725 DSKKFE
+725 DRKEFE

-760 GFYSAS
+760 GFYKSYT
-766 GEKKKEEK
+766 KKKK
-774 KKDNN
+774 VTKNNDNN
-779 NNNNNNNNSDKKK
+779 NDNKKS
-792 RKKKSSDNGNNSN
+792 KKSSDNNNNS
-805 KPSKKKK
+805 SRKKK
-812 KSSKSILN
+812 KSSKSIAN

>member
-13 IKLSSVI
+13 IKLSSII
-20 KILLLIVAAAI
+20 KILLLIVVAAI

-40 IVLGIFKKAPVIDP
+40 IVLGIFKKAPVIEP

-67 YSNDGKL
+67 YSSDGKL

-92 PKNLVN
+92 PKDLVN

-108 FEHSGVDYKR
+108 FEHNGVDYKR
-118 VAGAIVHDLKTR
+118 VVGAIVHDIKTR

-169 EKLSKEQI
+169 QDLSKEQI

-227 TPYNTQEIEDS
+227 TPYNTQELNES
-238 DDLGNIEVVLLPKNE
+238 DDLGNIEIVLLPKNE

-259 DRIIEIAKNL
+259 DEIIRIAKNL

-283 QNNMLVPVKAVFN
+283 QNDMIVPVKAVFN

-308 RMLAQ
+308 RMLNQ
-313 GLISKEDHDKA
+313 GLINQEDYDRA

-384 NMQRTLEEV
+384 NMQRTLEDV

-477 QKMPERLFGH
+477 QKMPEKLFGH
-487 SPRNDGN
+487 SPRNSGN

-524 KDAKI
+524 KDAKV

-570 DMGYAPLT
+570 DMDYAPLT

-593 AFTAIANEGKYA
+593 AFTAISNGGKYA

-698 KNQKLA
+698 KNQRLA

-725 DSKKFE
+725 DRKEFE
-731 EPEGIYTKYSGGR
+731 EPEGIYTKYSSGR

-760 GFYSAS
+760 GFYKSYT
-766 GEKKKEEK
+766 KKKTDNK
-774 KKDNN
+774 KNNDNN
-779 NNNNNNNNSDKKK
+779 NNDKKK
-792 RKKKSSDNGNNSN
+792 RKKSSNNNNNS
-805 KPSKKKK
+805 SSKKK
-812 KSSKSILN
+812 KSSKSIIN

>member
-1 MKDNRNNKPRGM
+1 MKDNKDNKPRGM
-13 IKLSSVI
+13 IKLSSII
-20 KILLLIVAAAI
+20 KILLLIVVAAI
-31 IILGSLVTS
+31 IILGTLVTS

-67 YSNDGKL
+67 YSSDGKL
-74 IESLISDQFSE
+74 VESLISDQFSE

-118 VAGAIVHDLKTR
+118 VAGAIVHDIKTK

-227 TPYNTQEIEDS
+227 TPYNTQPIEDT
-238 DDLGNIEVVLLPKNE
+238 DDLGNIEIVLLPKNE
-253 NSEPNS
+253 NSDPNS

-269 NELGQIDNFDLIQI
+269 NELGQIDNFELIQI
-283 QNNMLVPVKAVFN
+283 KNDLKVPVKAVFN

-308 RMLAQ
+308 RMLNQ
-313 GLISKEDHDKA
+313 NLISQDDYDKA
-324 LNEKIEIN
+324 LNEKIQIN

-349 QKNAI
+349 QKSTL
-354 KILTESGYS
+354 KILMDSGYS
-363 QEEATN
+363 KEEATN

-477 QKMPERLFGH
+477 QKMPEKLFGH
-487 SPRNDGN
+487 SPRNAGN

-524 KDAKI
+524 KDAKA
-529 NRNSTYSK
+529 NKNSTYSK
-537 AYNDEESIN
+537 VYNDEESIN
-546 KMVETLKS
+546 KIIETLKS
-554 IGISTIVEK
+554 IGITTIVEK
-563 DDNPTWN
+563 DENPTWN
-570 DMGYAPLT
+570 DMDYAPLT

-593 AFTAIANEGKYA
+593 AFTTLANEGKYA
-605 NPYVITKIE
+605 NPYVVSKIE
-614 SNTGEVI
+614 SNTGETI
-621 YQVDPKEKE
+621 YEYKVNEKE
-630 VTSPQNAYILTDM
+630 ITSPQNAYILTDM

-655 ASFPGQEVAGKT
+655 ASFTGQEIAGKT

-731 EPEGIYTKYSGGR
+731 EPEGIYTKYVNGR
-744 REIFAEGTK
+744 REIFADGTS
-753 PHYTNKY
+753 PHYTNKIGWY
-760 GFYSAS
+760 RAS
-766 GEKKKEEK
+766 QAKKRAK
-774 KKDNN
+774 KNDNN
-779 NNNNNNNNSDKKK
+779 NNN
-792 RKKKSSDNGNNSN
+792 DN
-805 KPSKKKK
+805 KKKK
-812 KSSKSILN
+812 KSSNNNNDNSNSKKKSRSKSLIN
-820 NED
+820 DED

>member
-13 IKLSSVI
+13 IKLSSII
-20 KILLLIVAAAI
+20 KILLLIVVAAI

-40 IVLGIFKKAPVIDP
+40 IILGIFKKAPVIEP

-67 YSNDGKL
+67 YSSDGKL

-92 PKNLVN
+92 PKDLVN

-108 FEHSGVDYKR
+108 FEHNGVDYKR
-118 VAGAIVHDLKTR
+118 VVGAIVHDIKTR

-169 EKLSKEQI
+169 QNLSKEQI

-227 TPYNTQEIEDS
+227 TPYNTQEINES
-238 DDLGNIEVVLLPKNE
+238 DDLGNIEIVLLPKNE

-259 DRIIEIAKNL
+259 DEIIRIAKNL

-283 QNNMLVPVKAVFN
+283 QNDMIVPVKAVFN

-308 RMLAQ
+308 RMLNQ
-313 GLISKEDHDKA
+313 GLINQEDYDRA

-354 KILTESGYS
+354 KILTKSGYS

-487 SPRNDGN
+487 SPRNAGN

-563 DDNPTWN
+563 DQNPTWN
-570 DMGYAPLT
+570 DMDYAPLT

-593 AFTAIANEGKYA
+593 AFTAISNGGKYA

-667 GTSTDEHNGRKDV
+667 GTTNDKKDV
-680 WFIGYT
+680 WFVGYT

-725 DSKKFE
+725 DRKEFE

-760 GFYSAS
+760 GFYKSYT
-766 GEKKKEEK
+766 KKKK
-774 KKDNN
+774 VTKNNDNN
-779 NNNNNNNNSDKKK
+779 NDNKKS
-792 RKKKSSDNGNNSN
+792 KKSSDNNNNS
-805 KPSKKKK
+805 SRKKK
-812 KSSKSILN
+812 KSSKSIAN

>member
-13 IKLSSVI
+13 IKLSSII
-20 KILLLIVAAAI
+20 KILLLIVVAAI

-40 IVLGIFKKAPVIDP
+40 IVLGIFKKAPVIEP

-67 YSNDGKL
+67 YSSDGKL

-92 PKNLVN
+92 PKDLVN

-108 FEHSGVDYKR
+108 FEHNGVDYKR
-118 VAGAIVHDLKTR
+118 VVGAIVHDIKTR

-169 EKLSKEQI
+169 QDLSKEQI

-227 TPYNTQEIEDS
+227 TPYNTQEINES
-238 DDLGNIEVVLLPKNE
+238 DDLGNIEIVLLPKNE

-259 DRIIEIAKNL
+259 DEIIRIAKNL

-283 QNNMLVPVKAVFN
+283 QNDMIVPVKAVFN

-308 RMLAQ
+308 RMLNQ
-313 GLISKEDHDKA
+313 GLINQEDYDRA

-384 NMQRTLEEV
+384 NMQRTLEDV

-487 SPRNDGN
+487 SPRNAGN

-537 AYNDEESIN
+537 AYNDEESIK

-570 DMGYAPLT
+570 DMDYAPLT

-593 AFTAIANEGKYA
+593 AFTAISNGGKYA

-667 GTSTDEHNGRKDV
+667 GTTNDKKDV
-680 WFIGYT
+680 WFVGYT

-725 DSKKFE
+725 DRKEFE

-760 GFYSAS
+760 GFYKSYT
-766 GEKKKEEK
+766 KKKK
-774 KKDNN
+774 VTKNNDNN
-779 NNNNNNNNSDKKK
+779 NDNKKS
-792 RKKKSSDNGNNSN
+792 KKSSDNNNNS
-805 KPSKKKK
+805 SRKKK
-812 KSSKSILN
+812 KSSKSITN

>member
-13 IKLSSVI
+13 IKLSSII
-20 KILLLIVAAAI
+20 KILLLIVVAAI

-40 IVLGIFKKAPVIDP
+40 IILGIFKKAPVIEP

-67 YSNDGKL
+67 YSSDGKL

-92 PKNLVN
+92 PKDLVN

-108 FEHSGVDYKR
+108 FEHNGVDYKR
-118 VAGAIVHDLKTR
+118 VVGAIVHDIKTR

-169 EKLSKEQI
+169 QNLSKEQI

-227 TPYNTQEIEDS
+227 TPYNTQEINES
-238 DDLGNIEVVLLPKNE
+238 DDLGNIEIVLLPKNE

-259 DRIIEIAKNL
+259 DEIIRIAKNL

-283 QNNMLVPVKAVFN
+283 QNDMIVPVKAVFN

-308 RMLAQ
+308 RMLNQ
-313 GLISKEDHDKA
+313 GLINQEDYDRA

-354 KILTESGYS
+354 KILTKSGYS

-487 SPRNDGN
+487 SPRNAGN

-537 AYNDEESIN
+537 AYNDEESIK

-570 DMGYAPLT
+570 DMDYAPLT

-593 AFTAIANEGKYA
+593 AFTAISNGGKYA

-667 GTSTDEHNGRKDV
+667 GTTNDKKDV
-680 WFIGYT
+680 WFVGYT

-725 DSKKFE
+725 DRKEFE

-760 GFYSAS
+760 GFYKSYT
-766 GEKKKEEK
+766 KKKK
-774 KKDNN
+774 VTKNNDNN
-779 NNNNNNNNSDKKK
+779 NDNKKS
-792 RKKKSSDNGNNSN
+792 KKSSDNNNNS
-805 KPSKKKK
+805 SRKKK
-812 KSSKSILN
+812 KSSKSITN

>member
-1 MKDNRNNKPRGM
+1 MKDNKDNKPRGM
-13 IKLSSVI
+13 IKLSSII
-20 KILLLIVAAAI
+20 KILLLIVVAAI
-31 IILGSLVTS
+31 IILGTLVTS

-67 YSNDGKL
+67 YSSDGKL
-74 IESLISDQFSE
+74 VESLISDQFSE

-118 VAGAIVHDLKTR
+118 VAGAIVHDIKTK

-227 TPYNTQEIEDS
+227 TPYNTQPIEDT
-238 DDLGNIEVVLLPKNE
+238 DDLGNIEIVLLPKNE
-253 NSEPNS
+253 NSDPNS

-269 NELGQIDNFDLIQI
+269 NELGQIDNFELIQI
-283 QNNMLVPVKAVFN
+283 KNDLKVPVKAVFN

-308 RMLAQ
+308 RMLNQ
-313 GLISKEDHDKA
+313 NLISQDDYDKA
-324 LNEKIEIN
+324 LNEKIQIN

-349 QKNAI
+349 QKSTL
-354 KILTESGYS
+354 KILMDSGYS
-363 QEEATN
+363 KEEATN

-393 VSNPRYYYGG
+393 VSNPKYYYGG

-413 QVASVIIDQKTHEV
+413 QVASVIIDQNTHEV

-487 SPRNDGN
+487 SPRNAGN

-524 KDAKI
+524 KDAKA
-529 NRNSTYSK
+529 NKNSTYSK
-537 AYNDEESIN
+537 VYNDEESIN
-546 KMVETLKS
+546 KMIETLKS

-563 DDNPTWN
+563 DENPTWN
-570 DMGYAPLT
+570 DMDYSPLT

-593 AFTAIANEGKYA
+593 AFTTLANEGKYA
-605 NPYVITKIE
+605 NPYVVSKIE
-614 SNTGEVI
+614 SNTGETI
-621 YQVDPKEKE
+621 YEYKVNEKE
-630 VTSPQNAYILTDM
+630 ITSPQNAYILTDM
-643 LKDVVRRGTGRN
+643 LKDVVKRGTGRN
-655 ASFPGQEVAGKT
+655 ASFTGQEVAGKT
-667 GTSTDEHNGRKDV
+667 GTTNDKKDV
-680 WFIGYT
+680 WFVGYT

-731 EPEGIYTKYSGGR
+731 EPEGIYTKYVNGR
-744 REIFAEGTK
+744 REIFVDGTS
-753 PHYTNKY
+753 PHYTNKIGWY
-760 GFYSAS
+760 RAS
-766 GEKKKEEK
+766 QAKKRAK
-774 KKDNN
+774 KYDNN
-779 NNNNNNNNSDKKK
+779 NNN
-792 RKKKSSDNGNNSN
+792 DN
-805 KPSKKKK
+805 KKKK
-812 KSSKSILN
+812 KSSNNNNDNSNSKKKSRSKSLIN
-820 NED
+820 DED

>member
-13 IKLSSVI
+13 IKLSSII
-20 KILLLIVAAAI
+20 KILLLIVVAAI

-40 IVLGIFKKAPVIDP
+40 IVLGIFKKAPVIEP

-67 YSNDGKL
+67 YSSDGKL

-92 PKNLVN
+92 PKDLVN

-108 FEHSGVDYKR
+108 FEHNGVDYKR
-118 VAGAIVHDLKTR
+118 VVGAIVHDIKTR

-169 EKLSKEQI
+169 QDLSKEQI

-227 TPYNTQEIEDS
+227 TPYNTQEINES
-238 DDLGNIEVVLLPKNE
+238 DDLGNIEIVLLPKNE

-259 DRIIEIAKNL
+259 DEIIRIAKNL

-283 QNNMLVPVKAVFN
+283 QNDMIVPVKAVFN

-308 RMLAQ
+308 RMLNQ
-313 GLISKEDHDKA
+313 GLINQEDYDRA

-487 SPRNDGN
+487 SPRNAGN

-546 KMVETLKS
+546 KIVETLKS
-554 IGISTIVEK
+554 IGVSTIVEK

-570 DMGYAPLT
+570 DMDYAPLT

-593 AFTAIANEGKYA
+593 AFTAISNGGKYA

-655 ASFPGQEVAGKT
+655 AAFPGQEVAGKT

-715 QIMKSVHQDL
+715 QIMKSIHQDL
-725 DSKKFE
+725 DRKEFE

-760 GFYSAS
+760 GFYKSYT
-766 GEKKKEEK
+766 KKKK
-774 KKDNN
+774 VTKNNDNN
-779 NNNNNNNNSDKKK
+779 NDNKKS
-792 RKKKSSDNGNNSN
+792 KKSSDNNNNS
-805 KPSKKKK
+805 SSKKK
-812 KSSKSILN
+812 KSSKSIAN

>member
-13 IKLSSVI
+13 IKLSSII
-20 KILLLIVAAAI
+20 KILLLIVVAAI

-40 IVLGIFKKAPVIDP
+40 IVLGIFKKAPVIEP

-67 YSNDGKL
+67 YSSDGKL

-92 PKNLVN
+92 PKDLVN

-108 FEHSGVDYKR
+108 FEHNGVDYKR
-118 VAGAIVHDLKTR
+118 VVGAIVHDIKTR

-169 EKLSKEQI
+169 QDLSKEQI

-227 TPYNTQEIEDS
+227 TPYNTQEINES
-238 DDLGNIEVVLLPKNE
+238 DDLGNIEIVLLPKNE

-259 DRIIEIAKNL
+259 DEIIRIAKNL

-283 QNNMLVPVKAVFN
+283 QNDMIVPVKAVFN

-308 RMLAQ
+308 RMLNQ
-313 GLISKEDHDKA
+313 GLINQEDYDRA

-477 QKMPERLFGH
+477 QKMPEKLFGH
-487 SPRNDGN
+487 SPRNAGN

-524 KDAKI
+524 KDAKV

-563 DDNPTWN
+563 DENPTWN
-570 DMGYAPLT
+570 DMDYAPLT

-593 AFTAIANEGKYA
+593 AFTAISNGGKYA

-667 GTSTDEHNGRKDV
+667 GTTNDKKDV
-680 WFIGYT
+680 WFVGYT

-725 DSKKFE
+725 DRKEFE

-760 GFYSAS
+760 GFYKSYT
-766 GEKKKEEK
+766 KKKTDNK
-774 KKDNN
+774 KNNDNN
-779 NNNNNNNNSDKKK
+779 NNDEKKK
-792 RKKKSSDNGNNSN
+792 SKKSSDNNNNS
-805 KPSKKKK
+805 SSKKK
-812 KSSKSILN
+812 KSSKSIIN

>member
-13 IKLSSVI
+13 IKLSSII
-20 KILLLIVAAAI
+20 KILLLIVVAAI

-40 IVLGIFKKAPVIDP
+40 IVLGIFKKAPVIEP

-67 YSNDGKL
+67 YSSDGKL

-92 PKNLVN
+92 PKDLVN

-108 FEHSGVDYKR
+108 FEHNGVDYKR
-118 VAGAIVHDLKTR
+118 VVGAIVHDIKTR

-169 EKLSKEQI
+169 QDLSKEQI

-227 TPYNTQEIEDS
+227 TPYNTQEINES
-238 DDLGNIEVVLLPKNE
+238 DDLGNIEIVLLPKNE

-259 DRIIEIAKNL
+259 DEIIRIAKNL

-283 QNNMLVPVKAVFN
+283 QNDMIVPVKAVFN

-308 RMLAQ
+308 RMLNQ
-313 GLISKEDHDKA
+313 GLINQEDYDRA

-487 SPRNDGN
+487 SPRNAGN

-502 RNLLRQSSNVG
+502 RTLLRQSSNVG

-546 KMVETLKS
+546 KIVETLKS
-554 IGISTIVEK
+554 IGVSTIVEK

-570 DMGYAPLT
+570 DMDYAPLT

-593 AFTAIANEGKYA
+593 AFTAISNGGKYA

-655 ASFPGQEVAGKT
+655 AAFPGQEVAGKT

-715 QIMKSVHQDL
+715 QIMKSIHQDL
-725 DSKKFE
+725 DRKEFE
-731 EPEGIYTKYSGGR
+731 EPEGIYTKYSSGR

-760 GFYSAS
+760 GFYKSYTK
-766 GEKKKEEK
+766 KKKETK
-774 KKDNN
+774 KNNDNN
-779 NNNNNNNNSDKKK
+779 NNNNKKS
-792 RKKKSSDNGNNSN
+792 KKSSDNNNNSG
-805 KPSKKKK
+805 SKKKT
-812 KSSKSILN
+812 SKSIVN

>member
-1 MKDNRNNKPRGM
+1 MKDNKNNKPRGM

-20 KILLLIVAAAI
+20 KILLLIVVAAI

-40 IVLGIFKKAPVIDP
+40 IVLGIFKKAPVIEP

-67 YSNDGKL
+67 YSSDGKL

-92 PKNLVN
+92 PKDLID

-108 FEHSGVDYKR
+108 FDHNGVDYKR
-118 VAGAIVHDLKTR
+118 VVGAIVHDIKTR

-169 EKLSKEQI
+169 QDLSKEQI

-227 TPYNTQEIEDS
+227 TPYNTQEIEES
-238 DDLGNIEVVLLPKNE
+238 DDLGNIEIVLLPKNE

-283 QNNMLVPVKAVFN
+283 QNNLVVPVKAVFN

-308 RMLAQ
+308 RMLNQ
-313 GLISKEDHDKA
+313 GLINQEEYDSA

-384 NMQRTLEEV
+384 NMQRTLEEI

-487 SPRNDGN
+487 SPRNAGN

-546 KMVETLKS
+546 KIVETLKS

-570 DMGYAPLT
+570 DMDYAPLT

-593 AFTAIANEGKYA
+593 AFTAISNGGKYA

-655 ASFPGQEVAGKT
+655 AAFPGQEVAGKT

-715 QIMKSVHQDL
+715 QIMKSIHQDL
-725 DSKKFE
+725 DRKEFE
-731 EPEGIYTKYSGGR
+731 EPEGIYTKYSSGR

-760 GFYSAS
+760 GFYKSYTK
-766 GEKKKEEK
+766 KKKETK
-774 KKDNN
+774 KNNDNN
-779 NNNNNNNNSDKKK
+779 NNNNKKS
-792 RKKKSSDNGNNSN
+792 KKSSDNNNNSG
-805 KPSKKKK
+805 SKKKT
-812 KSSKSILN
+812 SKSIVN